1 MAPPST
7 FASAAA
13 GGNTPTTP
21 RTDSAG
27 EWARRT
33 NGATQ
38 TFRRPSVAT
47 SIMSSNAREVASGS
61 QPAVYVPP
69 HRNGPAHSDTR
80 YSKNQLLDLYHKQN
94 VEGSLDD
101 SLSPL
106 FVAGW
111 EPTQSNGVSLGG
123 WGRRDEQ
130 AKDHVPGP
138 EVCWEKDGS
147 TGPLG
152 LVDMNDE
159 EKEHFSSVN
168 SPLKPPTTVTK
179 DAVNPPMRKISVSQN
194 VSSPG
199 AFAVASPGVARPGAR
214 RRETQEYPFPSSSQ
228 LNSPTVGK
236 ATRDDSRTAS
246 PPPSL
251 TRRRTDFKDT
261 ADSADEK
268 PAPDVPDA
276 ARPPFS
282 AIKRT
287 ATGPLNTAIGG
298 ASSPW
303 SATPQSAGFSPMGA
317 FGNFAINTNA
327 TVGTPTSDKRPG
339 LAGGR
344 AESRFKGLMAK
355 DTDDA
360 SRDKSSLDSIPHE
373 DQHEQHAT
381 GSAALGGGQD
391 ISPPR
396 SRGFGTPSR
405 QDSRDEFG
413 HGAFG
418 MTSDP
423 FRTLM
428 GQQHDS
434 SHGILPGRS
443 QQLPAASDPMSPSD
457 TNPYQSPEHLPA
469 DLDDADDD
477 ASDLQNAHLPN
488 LGGLMNDS
496 MSSGA
501 GAFHGLGNLGR
512 VPAAPPSDRSQTS
525 SVGPNRGFGGFSGL
539 NALPGLGG
547 ASAWGGPQASIGTPN
562 RDRAALAG
570 NFGENPFGSSA
581 DLGSPSLA
589 ALSGLGAF
597 GANPSQSRGT
607 SRLGSLFPTS
617 VQEQMRPDHG
627 RQDEDDAGSGEFAN
641 LPRDTSSPFRR
652 AADVSSA
659 FPDQDRNTETSQQEP
674 IGQRPAQSSASMQA
688 QAVTSSA
695 SNQPP
700 PAQQKTMVMPDRMR
714 WIYRDP
720 QGVTQG
726 PWSGLEMHDWYKAGF
741 FSPELLVKKYEDID
755 YEPLA
760 QLIRRIGNS
769 REPFLVPQIG
779 IPHGNPTL
787 PQPPANWTNPLSSGG
802 AQPPFANS
810 FPSFGTT
817 LTADQQNALERRK
830 QEEQYLMARQKE
842 HLAQQQF
849 AQRFQAQTG
858 QLLFPQ
864 LHHQSSVQSLHSQP
878 SFGSLSSPAPAF
890 PAAPLQNNFGS
901 TGASGSTHVPG
912 FFDNSFR
919 SPGALGGLGAIGAG
933 ADTLGNIRE
942 EDMSGMV
949 NRLNLGRSSQGNFG
963 GIGQPFPQA
972 EEQRRISTMLDDRS
986 RLEQQQAQHDA
997 TQRFQQ
1003 DQPARNEQFEQ
1014 FQSLQEHARAD
1025 PFGVGPE
1032 GVIGKPI
1039 APPSEQQR
1047 SQQDQGQAQPQEQTE
1062 SEYEAQFDE
1071 DAEALTQQ
1079 EEAAAASQ
1087 FKQEPSLTEQ
1097 VQKAASV
1104 KQSPAPASSPWAKV
1118 DTSLPQPFPPAP
1130 SQSPLPAP
1138 AAQRNRSH
1146 VADALHAESRSR
1158 SQTPSAETPSASVAP
1173 WAKEPAESSRGPS
1186 LKEIQEAEAKVAA
1199 EAEALAAE
1207 ARRVAFEKELAQV
1220 HLTTVPAPGLP
1231 LTSNWAS
1238 SNTASPATG
1247 TAPSPWAKAAKVVVA
1262 PATAKSMAQ
1271 IQKEEEARKKRLAA
1285 AAATQAAAAVGV
1297 APVQQPAGGKRYADL
1312 ASKVASSPAPGSPVP
1327 GMTGAWTTVGASGKV
1342 KTPLPA
1348 PTPVNTRVAS
1358 STILPTVAAVKKT
1371 VPARATAGPSAVNAI
1386 DEFKKWAI
1394 NELKHDLNK
1403 SVTAD
1408 EFVSNLLSFPS
1419 ELEIVTEAVHSV
1431 SHTIDSRH
1439 FAEEFIRRRK
1449 LADKGLV
1456 DTTKPSSPASMVQSG
1471 GWSEVAKK
1479 NAASAPKPQEPKDEL
1494 NNGSFKVV
1502 PTKKKGGKK

>member
-1 MAPPST
+1 MAPST

-21 RTDSAG
+21 RTESSG
-27 EWARRT
+27 EWAPRRT

-47 SIMSSNAREVASGS
+47 SMMSSSAREVTSGA

-69 HRNGPAHSDTR
+69 HRNGPTHSDTR

-101 SLSPL
+101 SLSLL
-106 FVAGW
+106 FVSGW
-111 EPTQSNGVSLGG
+111 EPTQTNGVSLGG

-194 VSSPG
+194 VNSPG
-199 AFAVASPGVARPGAR
+199 AFAVASPGGARPGPR
-214 RRETQEYPFPSSSQ
+214 RRETQEAYPFPSSSQ
-228 LNSPTVGK
+228 LNSPSVVKT
-236 ATRDDSRTAS
+236 ARDDSRTTS

-251 TRRRTDFKDT
+251 TRRRTDFRDLG
-261 ADSADEK
+261 DSSDEK
-268 PAPDVPDA
+268 PANDASDV

-282 AIKRT
+282 GPKRT
-287 ATGPLNTAIGG
+287 ATGPLNTAVGS

-303 SATPQSAGFSPMGA
+303 SGTPQSAGFSPMGA
-317 FGNFAINTNA
+317 FGNFAINSNA
-327 TVGTPTSDKRPG
+327 SVGTPTSDKRPG

-344 AESRFKGLMAK
+344 AESRFKGLMAR
-355 DTDDA
+355 DTDDGL
-360 SRDKSSLDSIPHE
+360 RDKQSGLESIPHE
-373 DQHEQHAT
+373 EQHEQHPT

-413 HGAFG
+413 HAAFG

-423 FRTLM
+423 FRALM
-428 GQQHDS
+428 SQQHDQS
-434 SHGILPGRS
+434 QARS
-443 QQLPAASDPMSPSD
+443 QQQQGTGNDPMSPSD
-457 TNPYQSPEHLPA
+457 TNPYQSPDNAPV
-469 DLDDADDD
+469 DLDDGDDD
-477 ASDLQNAHLPN
+477 ESDMHNAHLPN

-496 MSSGA
+496 MSSGP

-539 NALPGLGG
+539 GALPGLGG
-547 ASAWGGPQASIGTPN
+547 AAAWGGPQASMGTPS
-562 RDRAALAG
+562 RDRAAMAA
-570 NFGENPFGSSA
+570 NFGDNPFGSA
-581 DLGSPSLA
+581 DIGSPSLSG
-589 ALSGLGAF
+589 LSGLGAF
-597 GANPSQSRGT
+597 GGHPGQSRGG
-607 SRLGSLFPTS
+607 SRLGSLFPNS
-617 VQEQMRPDHG
+617 VQEQMRPEHG
-627 RQDEDDAGSGEFAN
+627 RQDEDDAGSGEFATQA
-641 LPRDTSSPFRR
+641 RDTSSPFRR
-652 AADVSSA
+652 TADLTGAS
-659 FPDQDRNTETSQQEP
+659 FDQDRNVETSQQEP
-674 IGQRPAQSSASMQA
+674 IGQRAAQPATSMQA
-688 QAVTSSA
+688 QAVSSSA

-741 FSPELLVKKYEDID
+741 FSPELLVKKFEDLE

-779 IPHGNPTL
+779 IPHGVPAV
-787 PQPPANWTNPLSSGG
+787 PQPPANWASNPLSSGG

-858 QLLFPQ
+858 HVLFPQ
-864 LHHQSSVQSLHSQP
+864 LHPQSSVQSLHSQN
-878 SFGSLSSPAPAF
+878 SFGSLTSPAPF
-890 PAAPLQNNFGS
+890 QSTPLQSTFGS
-901 TGASGSTHVPG
+901 GSASGSSHVPG

-919 SPGALGGLGAIGAG
+919 SSGSLGGLGAVGAG
-933 ADTLGNIRE
+933 VDALGNIRE
-942 EDMSGMV
+942 EDVSGMV

-963 GIGQPFPQA
+963 GIGQPFPQS
-972 EEQRRISTMLDDRS
+972 EEQQQRISTMLNDRS

-997 TQRFQQ
+997 AQRFQP

-1014 FQSLQEHARAD
+1014 FQNLQEHARAD
-1025 PFGVGPE
+1025 PFGVGSE

-1039 APPSEQQR
+1039 APPSEQQ
-1047 SQQDQGQAQPQEQTE
+1047 QAQQEQTQAQSHE
-1062 SEYEAQFDE
+1062 QTQSEYEAQYE
-1071 DAEALTQQ
+1071 EEAEAFAQH
-1079 EEAAAASQ
+1079 EEAAAAASIHS
-1087 FKQEPSLTEQ
+1087 KQEPSLTEQ

-1104 KQSPAPASSPWAKV
+1104 KQSPAPAQSPWAKV

-1207 ARRVAFEKELAQV
+1207 ARRVAYEKELAQV
-1220 HLTTVPAPGLP
+1220 QLSTAPAPGLP

-1238 SNTASPATG
+1238 SATASPATG
-1247 TAPSPWAKAAKVVVA
+1247 TAPSPWAKAAKTVAA
-1262 PATAKSMAQ
+1262 PASAKSMAQ

-1285 AAATQAAAAVGV
+1285 AAAIQAAAAVGTT
-1297 APVQQPAGGKRYADL
+1297 PVQQSAAGKRYADL
-1312 ASKVASSPAPGSPVP
+1312 ASKVAGSPAPASPVP
-1327 GMTGAWTTVGASGKV
+1327 GIGGAWTTVGASGKV

-1358 STILPTVAAVKKT
+1358 ATVLPTVAAVKKT
-1371 VPARATAGPSAVNAI
+1371 VPARATTGPSAVNAI
-1386 DEFKKWAI
+1386 DEFKKWAV

-1449 LADKGLV
+1449 LADKGLI
-1456 DTTKPSSPASMVQSG
+1456 DTTKPASPAAGQSG

-1479 NAASAPKPQEPKDEL
+1479 NAASSATKQEPKDDL

-1502 PTKKKGGKK
+1502 PTKKKGSKK

>member
-1 MAPPST
+1 
-7 FASAAA
+7 
-13 GGNTPTTP
+13 
-21 RTDSAG
+21 
-27 EWARRT
+27 
-33 NGATQ
+33 
-38 TFRRPSVAT
+38 
-47 SIMSSNAREVASGS
+47 
-61 QPAVYVPP
+61 
-69 HRNGPAHSDTR
+69 
-80 YSKNQLLDLYHKQN
+80 
-94 VEGSLDD
+94 
-101 SLSPL
+101 
-106 FVAGW
+106 
-111 EPTQSNGVSLGG
+111 
-123 WGRRDEQ
+123 
-130 AKDHVPGP
+130 
-138 EVCWEKDGS
+138 
-147 TGPLG
+147 
-152 LVDMNDE
+152 
-159 EKEHFSSVN
+159 
-168 SPLKPPTTVTK
+168 
-179 DAVNPPMRKISVSQN
+179 MRKISVSHVN
-194 VSSPG
+194 SPGAFGVSSPG
-199 AFAVASPGVARPGAR
+199 GARPGPR
-214 RRETQEYPFPSSSQ
+214 RRETQEAYPFPSSSQ
-228 LNSPTVGK
+228 LNSPSVTKTARV
-236 ATRDDSRTAS
+236 DSRPNS

-261 ADSADEK
+261 GDSSDEK
-268 PAPDVPDA
+268 PPAEVTDG
-276 ARPPFS
+276 ARAPFS
-282 AIKRT
+282 GLKRT
-287 ATGPLNTAIGG
+287 ATGPLNTAVAGG
-298 ASSPW
+298 SSPW

-317 FGNFAINTNA
+317 FGNFAINSNA
-327 TVGTPTSDKRPG
+327 TVGTPTADKRPG

-355 DTDDA
+355 DSDET
-360 SRDKSSLDSIPHE
+360 KSSQANPGGLESIPHDE
-373 DQHEQHAT
+373 QHEQHAT

-405 QDSRDEFG
+405 QDSRDDFG

-428 GQQHDS
+428 GQQHDQ
-434 SHGILPGRS
+434 SHARS
-443 QQLPAASDPMSPSD
+443 QQQAPAANDAMSPAD
-457 TNPYQSPEHLPA
+457 TNPYQSPEHAPA

-477 ASDLQNAHLPN
+477 ESDLQNAHLPN
-488 LGGLMNDS
+488 LGGIMNDS

-539 NALPGLGG
+539 GALPGLGG
-547 ASAWGGPQASIGTPN
+547 ASAWGGPQASIGTPI
-562 RDRAALAG
+562 RDRAAIAG
-570 NFGENPFGSSA
+570 NFGDNPFGSSA

-597 GANPSQSRGT
+597 GAHPGQSRGG
-607 SRLGSLFPTS
+607 SRLGSLFPS
-617 VQEQMRPDHG
+617 VQEQMRPEHG
-627 RQDEDDAGSGEFAN
+627 RQEDEEVSSAEFAN

-652 AADVSSA
+652 PAEVSGA
-659 FPDQDRNTETSQQEP
+659 FPDSEMSQQEP
-674 IGQRPAQSSASMQA
+674 IGQRSAQASAPMQA
-688 QAVTSSA
+688 QAVSSSA

-700 PAQQKTMVMPDRMR
+700 PSQQKTMVMPDRMR

-741 FSPELLVKKYEDID
+741 FSPELLVKKYEDPE

-779 IPHGNPTL
+779 IPHGNPTI

-864 LHHQSSVQSLHSQP
+864 LHHQSSVQSLHSQQ
-878 SFGSLSSPAPAF
+878 SFGSLSSPAPPF
-890 PAAPLQNNFGS
+890 PPAPLSNAFSGTTAVGS
-901 TGASGSTHVPG
+901 SHVPG

-919 SPGALGGLGAIGAG
+919 SAGPLGGLGAIGAG
-933 ADTLGNIRE
+933 VDALGNIRE
-942 EDMSGMV
+942 EDASGMV
-949 NRLNLGRSSQGNFG
+949 NRLNLGRSTQGNFG

-997 TQRFQQ
+997 SHRFQQ

-1014 FQSLQEHARAD
+1014 FQGLQEHARAD
-1025 PFGVGPE
+1025 PFGVGSE
-1032 GVIGKPI
+1032 GVIGKPV
-1039 APPSEQQR
+1039 APPSEQQQI
-1047 SQQDQGQAQPQEQTE
+1047 QQDLLQAQSPDQTQ
-1062 SEYEAQFDE
+1062 SEYDAQYDE
-1071 DAEALTQQ
+1071 EIEALTRH
-1079 EEAAAASQ
+1079 EEAVAATPSR
-1087 FKQEPSLTEQ
+1087 QEPSLTEQ
-1097 VQKAASV
+1097 VQKAASSV

-1207 ARRVAFEKELAQV
+1207 VRRVAFERELAQV
-1220 HLTTVPAPGLP
+1220 QIATAPAPGLP
-1231 LTSNWAS
+1231 TTSNWAS
-1238 SNTASPATG
+1238 SATASPAIG
-1247 TAPSPWAKAAKVVVA
+1247 VAPSPWAKAAKTVAA

-1285 AAATQAAAAVGV
+1285 AAVTQAAVAAAVGV
-1297 APVQQPAGGKRYADL
+1297 AAVQQAAGGKRYADL
-1312 ASKVASSPAPGSPVP
+1312 ASKVASTSTPASPIPGI
-1327 GMTGAWTTVGASGKV
+1327 GGAWTTVGASGKV

-1348 PTPVNTRVAS
+1348 PTPVGTRVAS
-1358 STILPTVAAVKKT
+1358 ASVLPTVAAVKKT
-1371 VPARATAGPSAVNAI
+1371 VPSRATAGPMAVNAI
-1386 DEFKKWAI
+1386 DEFKKWAV

-1408 EFVSNLLSFPS
+1408 EFVNNLLSFPS

-1456 DTTKPSSPASMVQSG
+1456 DTTKPASPAAVSQG
-1471 GWSEVAKK
+1471 GWNEVAKK
-1479 NAASAPKPQEPKDEL
+1479 NAASVPKPQQEVKEDL
-1494 NNGSFKVV
+1494 SFKVV
-1502 PTKKKGGKK
+1502 PNKKKGGKK

>member
-1 MAPPST
+1 
-7 FASAAA
+7 
-13 GGNTPTTP
+13 
-21 RTDSAG
+21 
-27 EWARRT
+27 
-33 NGATQ
+33 
-38 TFRRPSVAT
+38 
-47 SIMSSNAREVASGS
+47 
-61 QPAVYVPP
+61 
-69 HRNGPAHSDTR
+69 
-80 YSKNQLLDLYHKQN
+80 
-94 VEGSLDD
+94 
-101 SLSPL
+101 
-106 FVAGW
+106 
-111 EPTQSNGVSLGG
+111 
-123 WGRRDEQ
+123 
-130 AKDHVPGP
+130 
-138 EVCWEKDGS
+138 
-147 TGPLG
+147 
-152 LVDMNDE
+152 
-159 EKEHFSSVN
+159 
-168 SPLKPPTTVTK
+168 
-179 DAVNPPMRKISVSQN
+179 MRKISVSQN
-194 VSSPG
+194 VNSPG
-199 AFAVASPGVARPGAR
+199 AFGVSSPGGARPGPR
-214 RRETQEYPFPSSSQ
+214 RRETQEAYPFPSSSQ
-228 LNSPTVGK
+228 LNSPSVVK
-236 ATRDDSRTAS
+236 AARVESRPSS

-261 ADSADEK
+261 GDSSDEK
-268 PAPDVPDA
+268 PAADVTDA
-276 ARPPFS
+276 ARAPFS
-282 AIKRT
+282 GLKRT
-287 ATGPLNTAIGG
+287 ATGPLNTAVGG
-298 ASSPW
+298 GSSPW

-317 FGNFAINTNA
+317 FGNFAINSNA
-327 TVGTPTSDKRPG
+327 TVGTPTADKRPG

-355 DTDDA
+355 DSDDA
-360 SRDKSSLDSIPHE
+360 KPSQATPGGLESIPHDE
-373 DQHEQHAT
+373 QREQHAT

-405 QDSRDEFG
+405 QDSRDDFG

-428 GQQHDS
+428 GQQHDQ
-434 SHGILPGRS
+434 SHARS
-443 QQLPAASDPMSPSD
+443 QQQPPAGNDAMSPAD
-457 TNPYQSPEHLPA
+457 TNPYQSPEHAPA
-469 DLDDADDD
+469 DLGDADDD
-477 ASDLQNAHLPN
+477 TSDLHNAHLPN
-488 LGGLMNDS
+488 LGGIMNDS

-539 NALPGLGG
+539 GALPGLGG
-547 ASAWGGPQASIGTPN
+547 ASAWGGPQASIGTPS
-562 RDRAALAG
+562 RDRANIAG
-570 NFGENPFGSSA
+570 NFGDNPFGSSA

-597 GANPSQSRGT
+597 GAHPGQSRGG
-607 SRLGSLFPTS
+607 SRLGSLFPS
-617 VQEQMRPDHG
+617 VQEQMRSEHG
-627 RQDEDDAGSGEFAN
+627 RQDDEDAGSADFAN

-652 AADVSSA
+652 AAEVSGA
-659 FPDQDRNTETSQQEP
+659 FPDQEMSHQEP
-674 IGQRPAQSSASMQA
+674 IGQRAAPPSAPSQV
-688 QAVTSSA
+688 QAVSSSA

-741 FSPELLVKKYEDID
+741 FSPELLVKKYEDPE

-779 IPHGNPTL
+779 IPHGNPTM

-878 SFGSLSSPAPAF
+878 SFGSLSSPAPPF
-890 PAAPLQNNFGS
+890 PPAPLSNTFSG
-901 TGASGSTHVPG
+901 TTAVGSTHVPG

-919 SPGALGGLGAIGAG
+919 SAGSLGGLGAIGAG
-933 ADTLGNIRE
+933 VDSLGNIRE

-949 NRLNLGRSSQGNFG
+949 NRLNLGRSNQGNFG
-963 GIGQPFPQA
+963 GIGQPFPQSD
-972 EEQRRISTMLDDRS
+972 EQRRVSTMLDDRA
-986 RLEQQQAQHDA
+986 RLDQQQAQHDA
-997 TQRFQQ
+997 AHRFQQ
-1003 DQPARNEQFEQ
+1003 DQPVRNEQFEQ

-1025 PFGVGPE
+1025 PFGVGSE
-1032 GVIGKPI
+1032 GVIGQPI
-1039 APPSEQQR
+1039 APPSDQQQI
-1047 SQQDQGQAQPQEQTE
+1047 QQEFEQAQTPDETQ
-1062 SEYEAQFDE
+1062 SEYDAQFE
-1071 DAEALTQQ
+1071 
-1079 EEAAAASQ
+1079 EEAEEAIVATPSR
-1087 FKQEPSLTEQ
+1087 QEPSLTEQ

-1158 SQTPSAETPSASVAP
+1158 SQTPSADTPSASVAP

-1207 ARRVAFEKELAQV
+1207 ARRVAFERELAQV
-1220 HLTTVPAPGLP
+1220 QLSTAPAPGLP

-1247 TAPSPWAKAAKVVVA
+1247 VAPSPWAKAAKVVA
-1262 PATAKSMAQ
+1262 TPTTAKSMAQ

-1285 AAATQAAAAVGV
+1285 AAITQAAVAAAVVGA
-1297 APVQQPAGGKRYADL
+1297 APAQQTAGGKRYADL
-1312 ASKVASSPAPGSPVP
+1312 ASKVASSSTPASPIPGGGS
-1327 GMTGAWTTVGASGKV
+1327 AWTTVGASGKV

-1348 PTPVNTRVAS
+1348 PTPVNNRVAS
-1358 STILPTVAAVKKT
+1358 SSVLPPVVAVKKT
-1371 VPARATAGPSAVNAI
+1371 VPTRATAGPLAVNAI
-1386 DEFKKWAI
+1386 DEFKKWAV

-1403 SVTAD
+1403 SVTGK
-1408 EFVSNLLSFPS
+1408 SL
-1419 ELEIVTEAVHSV
+1419 
-1431 SHTIDSRH
+1431 
-1439 FAEEFIRRRK
+1439 FINHK
-1449 LADKGLV
+1449 
-1456 DTTKPSSPASMVQSG
+1456 
-1471 GWSEVAKK
+1471 
-1479 NAASAPKPQEPKDEL
+1479 SA
-1494 NNGSFKVV
+1494 
-1502 PTKKKGGKK
+1502 

>member
-27 EWARRT
+27 EWY
-33 NGATQ
+33 

-47 SIMSSNAREVASGS
+47 SMMNSNARESTSGA

-111 EPTQSNGVSLGG
+111 EPNQTNGVSLGG

-130 AKDHVPGP
+130 AKDHVP
-138 EVCWEKDGS
+138 DGS

-159 EKEHFSSVN
+159 EKE
-168 SPLKPPTTVTK
+168 

-194 VSSPG
+194 VNSPG
-199 AFAVASPGVARPGAR
+199 AFGVSSPGGARPGPR
-214 RRETQEYPFPSSSQ
+214 RRETQEAYPFPSSSQ
-228 LNSPTVGK
+228 LNSPSVVKTSRV
-236 ATRDDSRTAS
+236 DSRPNS

-261 ADSADEK
+261 GDSSDEK
-268 PAPDVPDA
+268 PSVDATDA
-276 ARPPFS
+276 ARLPFS
-282 AIKRT
+282 GLKRT
-287 ATGPLNTAIGG
+287 VTGPLNTAVGG
-298 ASSPW
+298 GSSPW

-317 FGNFAINTNA
+317 FGNFAINSNA
-327 TVGTPTSDKRPG
+327 SVGTPTTDKRPG

-355 DTDDA
+355 DNDDA
-360 SRDKSSLDSIPHE
+360 N
-373 DQHEQHAT
+373 
-381 GSAALGGGQD
+381 
-391 ISPPR
+391 
-396 SRGFGTPSR
+396 RGFGTPSR
-405 QDSRDEFG
+405 QDSRDDFG

-428 GQQHDS
+428 GHQQDQPHGRAQQQHQPTGND
-434 SHGILPGRS
+434 
-443 QQLPAASDPMSPSD
+443 AMSPSD
-457 TNPYQSPEHLPA
+457 TNPYHSPEHVPA

-477 ASDLQNAHLPN
+477 ASDLHNAHLPN
-488 LGGLMNDS
+488 LGGIMNDS
-496 MSSGA
+496 MPSGA

-539 NALPGLGG
+539 GALPGLGG
-547 ASAWGGPQASIGTPN
+547 ASAWGGTQASIGTPI
-562 RDRAALAG
+562 RDRAAMAG
-570 NFGENPFGSSA
+570 NFGDNPFGSSA

-597 GANPSQSRGT
+597 GAQPGQSRGG

-617 VQEQMRPDHG
+617 VQDQRADHG
-627 RQDEDDAGSGEFAN
+627 RQDEDDAGSGDFAN
-641 LPRDTSSPFRR
+641 PPRDTSSPFRR
-652 AADVSSA
+652 TADVSGA
-659 FPDQDRNTETSQQEP
+659 FADQDRNTETSNQEP
-674 IGQRPAQSSASMQA
+674 IGQRPAQPSASMQA
-688 QAVTSSA
+688 QAVSSSA

-741 FSPELLVKKYEDID
+741 FSPELLVKKYEDPE

-779 IPHGNPTL
+779 IPHGNPTV

-864 LHHQSSVQSLHSQP
+864 LHHQSSVQSLHSQQ
-878 SFGSLSSPAPAF
+878 SFGSLSSPAPPF
-890 PAAPLQNNFGS
+890 PPAPLQSTFGS
-901 TGASGSTHVPG
+901 TGASGSGHVPG

-919 SPGALGGLGAIGAG
+919 TAGPLGGLGAIGAG
-933 ADTLGNIRE
+933 VDALGNIRE

-949 NRLNLGRSSQGNFG
+949 NRLNLGRSTQGNFG
-963 GIGQPFPQA
+963 GIGQPFPQS

-997 TQRFQQ
+997 AHRFQH

-1014 FQSLQEHARAD
+1014 FQTLQEHARSD
-1025 PFGVGPE
+1025 PFGVG
-1032 GVIGKPI
+1032 
-1039 APPSEQQR
+1039 SE
-1047 SQQDQGQAQPQEQTE
+1047 AQSPEQTQ
-1062 SEYEAQFDE
+1062 SEYEAQYE
-1071 DAEALTQQ
+1071 EEAQALAQH
-1079 EEAAAASQ
+1079 EEAAAAVAAAQ
-1087 FKQEPSLTEQ
+1087 TKQEPSLTEQ

-1146 VADALHAESRSR
+1146 VADALHAD
-1158 SQTPSAETPSASVAP
+1158 ASVAP

-1220 HLTTVPAPGLP
+1220 QLSTAPAPGLP

-1238 SNTASPATG
+1238 SATASPATG
-1247 TAPSPWAKAAKVVVA
+1247 TAPSPWAKAAKTVA
-1262 PATAKSMAQ
+1262 APTTAKSMAQ

-1285 AAATQAAAAVGV
+1285 AAAATQAAAAVGV
-1297 APVQQPAGGKRYADL
+1297 TPVQQSAGGKRYADL
-1312 ASKVASSPAPGSPVP
+1312 ASKVASSPAPASPVP
-1327 GMTGAWTTVGASGKV
+1327 GIGGAWTTVGASGKV

-1348 PTPVNTRVAS
+1348 PTPVSTRAVS
-1358 STILPTVAAVKKT
+1358 STVLPTVAAVKKT
-1371 VPARATAGPSAVNAI
+1371 VPARATVGPSAVNAI
-1386 DEFKKWAI
+1386 DEFKKWAV

-1403 SVTAD
+1403 SVT
-1408 EFVSNLLSFPS
+1408 
-1419 ELEIVTEAVHSV
+1419 AVHSV

-1456 DTTKPSSPASMVQSG
+1456 DTTKPASPAAAASQAG

-1479 NAASAPKPQEPKDEL
+1479 NAASLPKQEPKDEL

-1502 PTKKKGGKK
+1502 PNKKKGGKK